1 MTRFQKLKDKSKQIR
16 IQTLEIHK
24 KVPETRVASSLS
36 AVEIFVSLFYGNF
49 LKFNPQNPQDDSR
62 DRLIISKGH
71 GSICMYPLLADLGF
85 FDKKELDKV
94 SQQGG
99 LLGSI
104 PDPTIPGYETI
115 NGSLG
120 HGLGV
125 ACGIALALQRQ
136 NKTQKI
142 VVIAGNGELQ
152 EGSKWEA
159 AMFAAYHQ
167 LSNLILIV
175 DSNKRQMLDYS
186 ENILGDEAFEAKFK
200 AFGWQYFEVKNGHD
214 DEEICAVFDEAFKF
228 KSSAPKVIIVNT
240 LKGKGLK
247 SLENNPL
254 AHVLSAKAE
263 EIDEAIKEIENA

>member
-1 MTRFQKLKDKSKQIR
+1 
-16 IQTLEIHK
+16 
-24 KVPETRVASSLS
+24 
-36 AVEIFVSLFYGNF
+36 
-49 LKFNPQNPQDDSR
+49 
-62 DRLIISKGH
+62 
-71 GSICMYPLLADLGF
+71 
-85 FDKKELDKV
+85 
-94 SQQGG
+94 
-99 LLGSI
+99 
-104 PDPTIPGYETI
+104 
-115 NGSLG
+115 
-120 HGLGV
+120 
-125 ACGIALALQRQ
+125 
-136 NKTQKI
+136 
-142 VVIAGNGELQ
+142 
-152 EGSKWEA
+152 
-159 AMFAAYHQ
+159 MFAAYHQ